1 MKYFEHESAA
11 TFDEAVS
18 LLKESPKGKTVVMAG
33 GSDLIGVLKEQ
44 ILEDYPEKVVDLK
57 TVRGGEYI
65 KQDGDTIEIG
75 ALTKLCDIV
84 KSDLLNEKAPVL
96 SQAARSV
103 ATPLIRNVATM
114 GGNICQDVRCWF
126 YRYPHG
132 IGGRMDCMRKGG
144 KECYA
149 VMGDNRYHS
158 IFGGMKVHTTPCS
171 VQCPANTDIP
181 AYMERLRQGDVEGAA
196 HILMEANPIPMI
208 TSRVCAHTCQEQ
220 CNRCGSDESVSIH
233 GVERYVGD
241 YILEHP
247 DTFYRAPE
255 TETGHKV
262 ALVGAGPAGLSAAY
276 YLRKAGHDVTVFDK
290 MEEPGGM
297 LTYAIPNY
305 RLPKSYVKQVAA
317 AYEKMGIRFRLGCC
331 LGEDIQAEDL
341 EKEYDN
347 VFYATGAWKRPV
359 LGFDGEEFTEFGLQ
373 FLMEVNQWMN
383 KKDRRH
389 VLVVGGGNVAMDVA
403 ITARRLGAE
412 SVTLACLESEPEMPA
427 SREEIARAR
436 EEGIEIM
443 PSYGVSKAI
452 YEGSQVTGM
461 ELMRCTSVKDENG
474 RFNPRYDREETLRV
488 SADSILMAAGQKVDL
503 IFLGDKY
510 GLALERGLIQ
520 VDKDTQA
527 TSKSGIYAGGD
538 ATTGPATVIQGVR
551 SGRNAAEAIN
561 RGYAVMPERRRED
574 KFIHFDTA
582 GVKEEHAVKDKELS
596 AAERALDK
604 EDSFTLTGEEAAR
617 EAGRCMNCGCYS
629 VNASDISPVL
639 ILLDARIVTTKK
651 TVRAA
656 DFFTTRLKAADML
669 DTDELVTA
677 VRFRVPE
684 GYTTAY
690 DKFRVREAVDFA
702 IVSLAY
708 AYRMKDGLI
717 EDARIVLGGVA
728 PVPME
733 RKKVEAF
740 LAGRKP
746 DEALAEAA
754 AELAVEGTAAMANN
768 SYKIQE
774 VRALIKK
781 MILDMGAVQ
790 A

>member
-181 AYMERLRQGDVEGAA
+181 AYMERLREGDVEGAA

-247 DTFYRAPE
+247 GTFYRAPE

-503 IFLGDKY
+503 SFLGDKY

-684 GYTTAY
+684 GYSTAY

>member
-503 IFLGDKY
+503 SFLGDKY

-684 GYTTAY
+684 GYSTAY

>member
-65 KQDGDTIEIG
+65 KQDGDTIAIG

-181 AYMERLRQGDVEGAA
+181 AYMERLREGDVEGAA
-196 HILMEANPIPMI
+196 RILMEANPIPMI

-503 IFLGDKY
+503 SFLGDKY

>member
-181 AYMERLRQGDVEGAA
+181 AYMERLREGDVEGAA

-503 IFLGDKY
+503 SFLGDKY

-708 AYRMKDGLI
+708 AYMMKDGLI

>member
-181 AYMERLRQGDVEGAA
+181 AYMERLREGDVEGAA

-255 TETGHKV
+255 TETGQKV

-503 IFLGDKY
+503 SFLGDKY

>member
-181 AYMERLRQGDVEGAA
+181 AYMERLRDGDVEGAA

-247 DTFYRAPE
+247 GTFYRAPE

-503 IFLGDKY
+503 SFLGDKY

>member
-18 LLKESPKGKTVVMAG
+18 LLKESPKGKTVAMAG

-181 AYMERLRQGDVEGAA
+181 AYMERLREGDVEGAA

-247 DTFYRAPE
+247 DTFYSAPE

-503 IFLGDKY
+503 SFLGDKY

>member
-181 AYMERLRQGDVEGAA
+181 AYMERLREGDVEGAA

-503 IFLGDKY
+503 SFLGDKY

-690 DKFRVREAVDFA
+690 DKFRVREAVDFS

>member
-96 SQAARSV
+96 SQATRSV

-317 AYEKMGIRFRLGCC
+317 AYEKLGIRFRLGCC

-503 IFLGDKY
+503 SFLGDKY

-629 VNASDISPVL
+629 VNAADISPVL

-651 TVRAA
+651 TVWAA

>member
-503 IFLGDKY
+503 SFLGDKY

-596 AAERALDK
+596 AAERTLDK

>member
-1 MKYFEHESAA
+1 MLF
-11 TFDEAVS
+11 
-18 LLKESPKGKTVVMAG
+18 
-33 GSDLIGVLKEQ
+33 
-44 ILEDYPEKVVDLK
+44 
-57 TVRGGEYI
+57 
-65 KQDGDTIEIG
+65 
-75 ALTKLCDIV
+75 
-84 KSDLLNEKAPVL
+84 
-96 SQAARSV
+96 RS
-103 ATPLIRNVATM
+103 
-114 GGNICQDVRCWF
+114 
-126 YRYPHG
+126 
-132 IGGRMDCMRKGG
+132 
-144 KECYA
+144 
-149 VMGDNRYHS
+149 
-158 IFGGMKVHTTPCS
+158 CS

-347 VFYATGAWKRPV
+347 VFYATGAWIRPV

-503 IFLGDKY
+503 SFLGDKY

-520 VDKDTQA
+520 VDKDR
-527 TSKSGIYAGGD
+527 KS
-538 ATTGPATVIQGVR
+538 VV
-551 SGRNAAEAIN
+551 
-561 RGYAVMPERRRED
+561 
-574 KFIHFDTA
+574 
-582 GVKEEHAVKDKELS
+582 
-596 AAERALDK
+596 
-604 EDSFTLTGEEAAR
+604 
-617 EAGRCMNCGCYS
+617 
-629 VNASDISPVL
+629 
-639 ILLDARIVTTKK
+639 
-651 TVRAA
+651 
-656 DFFTTRLKAADML
+656 
-669 DTDELVTA
+669 
-677 VRFRVPE
+677 
-684 GYTTAY
+684 
-690 DKFRVREAVDFA
+690 
-702 IVSLAY
+702 
-708 AYRMKDGLI
+708 
-717 EDARIVLGGVA
+717 
-728 PVPME
+728 
-733 RKKVEAF
+733 
-740 LAGRKP
+740 
-746 DEALAEAA
+746 
-754 AELAVEGTAAMANN
+754 
-768 SYKIQE
+768 
-774 VRALIKK
+774 
-781 MILDMGAVQ
+781 
-790 A
+790 

>member
-181 AYMERLRQGDVEGAA
+181 AYMERLREGDAEGAA

-503 IFLGDKY
+503 SFLGDKY

>member
-297 LTYAIPNY
+297 LPYAIPNY

-317 AYEKMGIRFRLGCC
+317 SYEKMGIRFRLGCC

-503 IFLGDKY
+503 SFLGDKY

>member
-181 AYMERLRQGDVEGAA
+181 AYMERLREGDVEGAA

-247 DTFYRAPE
+247 GTFYRAPE

-503 IFLGDKY
+503 SFLGDKY

-717 EDARIVLGGVA
+717 EDARSVLGGVA

>member
-181 AYMERLRQGDVEGAA
+181 AYMERLREGDVEGAA

-503 IFLGDKY
+503 SFLGDKY

-774 VRALIKK
+774 VRAL
-781 MILDMGAVQ
+781 M
-790 A
+790 

>member
-181 AYMERLRQGDVEGAA
+181 AYMERLREGDVEGAA

-305 RLPKSYVKQVAA
+305 RLPESYVKQVAA

-503 IFLGDKY
+503 SFLGDKY